1 MQLNLPELLQ
11 QHEGEK
17 LDFKQRISR
26 PEKIAKTLCAFANTR
41 GGVLLVGIKDDRTIT
56 GIDPEEEKWV
66 LEQAAND
73 YCNPPVP
80 LNYEEQEDAEGHTI
94 LIVTIFESEEKP
106 HSCRSLQGS
115 WQVYVRHRDKSI
127 PAGKQLIRSME
138 KGTYHQVPLNHVY
151 NQQEHGVMQ
160 FIETHERIT
169 IKQLMGLLN
178 FSKRRAE
185 KLLHDMSL
193 KGMVRCFEH
202 EKENFYA

>member
-11 QHEGEK
+11 QQEGEM
-17 LDFKQRISR
+17 LDFKQRISS
-26 PEKIAKTLCAFANTR
+26 PEKIARTLCAFANTR

-80 LNYEEQEDAEGHTI
+80 LYFEELEDAEGHTI
-94 LIVTIFESEEKP
+94 LVVNIWESNEKP
-106 HSCRSLQGS
+106 HSCRSRQGI

-127 PAGKQLIRSME
+127 PAGKQLISSME
-138 KGTYHQVPLNHVY
+138 KGTIPVLPDKPAYSRHEQ
-151 NQQEHGVMQ
+151 GVMD
-160 FIETHERIT
+160 FIERHERIT
-169 IKQLMGLLN
+169 VKQLMALLN

-185 KLLHDMSL
+185 KLLHSMTL
-193 KGMVRCFEH
+193 KGMLRCFEH
-202 EKENFYA
+202 ENDNFYA